1 MIPRNRKEFE
11 YSDSLSN
18 FHPRLVAPCHQNLI
32 ATFDEYTRRVKK
44 KTNEAVIS
52 SQLNVAYFL
61 RHTLGVALFK
71 EVAAANWLIALYYF
85 PDRSYVW
92 EDAIRI

>member
-1 MIPRNRKEFE
+1 MPPKFNRYFWRV
-11 YSDSLSN
+11 YSS
-18 FHPRLVAPCHQNLI
+18 R
-32 ATFDEYTRRVKK
+32 KK
-44 KTNEAVIS
+44 KNNEAVIS

>member
-11 YSDSLSN
+11 YSDSLLN

-44 KTNEAVIS
+44 DNEAVIS

-71 EVAAANWLIALYYF
+71 E
-85 PDRSYVW
+85 RSS
-92 EDAIRI
+92 